1 MKLRKE
7 AVVEKLVGGE
17 NLQIYVVPERSN
29 TIKVR
34 GLKSASFTYRSFKVI
49 RIT

>member
-1 MKLRKE
+1 MFSVMKLRKE
-7 AVVEKLVGGE
+7 AVVEKLVGGDIVLE
-17 NLQIYVVPERSN
+17 LSN

-34 GLKSASFTYRSFKVI
+34 GLKSASFTYRSFKPI